1 MPYAASIETGTSHD
15 QTDCKNL
22 SCVGLLGFDESSIG
36 NPPSAVANRGRVG
49 VAVNTRLISK
59 VIGAR
64 NPGVSMENNFVRIV
78 EKTELEDLISRSQEQ
93 PVVIFKDSNACPVS
107 AAAYS
112 EMEQFDGE
120 VALVEIQRA
129 RELSKEIEQ
138 KTGIRHES
146 PQVIVLDK
154 GNVIW
159 NASHWKVT
167 ALAVAKAVE
176 QSGK

>member
-64 NPGVSMENNFVRIV
+64 NPGVPADEPRALEGQTAGPGEPQQTPRAMLQDPVRV
-78 EKTELEDLISRSQEQ
+78 EGGQDAIEEAGFDVVSGPRERVLSDLSQREHGEGDDHRGRAQ
-93 PVVIFKDSNACPVS
+93 V
-107 AAAYS
+107 AYVLLCCDLLP
-112 EMEQFDGE
+112 E
-120 VALVEIQRA
+120 R
-129 RELSKEIEQ
+129 R
-138 KTGIRHES
+138 IR
-146 PQVIVLDK
+146 QQLYDRD
-154 GNVIW
+154 
-159 NASHWKVT
+159 ASDT
-167 ALAVAKAVE
+167 
-176 QSGK
+176 